1 MHNDRRLSSEA
12 IRDETCISES
22 PLSGADG
29 LGLMGFL
36 ETSCKVSATVQE
48 MARSELDQ
56 WQQGW

>member
-1 MHNDRRLSSEA
+1 MHNDRRLFSEA

-22 PLSGADG
+22 SLSDG

-36 ETSCKVSATVQE
+36 ETSYEVSATVQE